1 MIFQRIMRQQYPW
14 MGASREGRKEA
25 AGDKAEG
32 VSSPQGRGTV
42 LLCGPR
48 FAQGTG
54 SSRPGEEPDL
64 GQWETVSSG
73 AVRCL
78 SDLGQH
84 TGPAGLSGWARGG
97 IERGWSAGWEEVT
110 PEKEGPLKNLRP
122 GVRRQAQRVRDL
134 ICSPPVSLSFPISKM
149 GN

>member
-1 MIFQRIMRQQYPW
+1 MMMFQRIMRQQYPW
-14 MGASREGRKEA
+14 MGSRREGRKEA

-42 LLCGPR
+42 LLWCPR
-48 FAQGTG
+48 FAQGTE
-54 SSRPGEEPDL
+54 SSSPGEEPDL

-84 TGPAGLSGWARGG
+84 SGPAGLSGWARGG
-97 IERGWSAGWEEVT
+97 IERGGQQGGRRS
-110 PEKEGPLKNLRP
+110 LLRKK
-122 GVRRQAQRVRDL
+122 GL
-134 ICSPPVSLSFPISKM
+134 
-149 GN
+149 